1 MATELYANLKKGER
15 GAWLSIAV
23 YLVLSAIKFITGIAG
38 SSGALKADALNNT
51 TDVIASIAVLIGL
64 RISQKPP
71 DRNHRY
77 GHLRAETIA
86 SLIASFIMAVV
97 GIQILIEAIT
107 VIYNGSADQP
117 SVITG
122 IVALASSIVMY
133 TVYLYNARLSKKIES
148 SALHAAAQDNRAD
161 ALVSFGVAAG
171 IGGAIFGFPII
182 DTITALII
190 AIIVLVAAGS
200 IFKEAVYMLTD
211 GFDEDEGEMLK
222 QLTESVPG
230 VHQLRDLKGRRHGNM
245 TLVDLTITV
254 DPLLNVI
261 ESHKITE
268 EIDDRMRKAKP
279 YIKVFIHIE
288 PGWERGAEESRCR
301 RRLLD

>member
-1 MATELYANLKKGER
+1 MATEIYSNLKKGER
-15 GAWLSIAV
+15 GAWLSITI
-23 YLVLSAIKFITGIAG
+23 YLVLSAVKFLTGIAG
-38 SSGALKADALNNT
+38 ASEALKADALNNT

-97 GIQILIEAIT
+97 GLQILIGA
-107 VIYNGSADQP
+107 VISIYAGSAGHP
-117 SVITG
+117 SPLTG
-122 IVALASSIVMY
+122 IVALASGMVMY
-133 TVYLYNARLSKKIES
+133 TVYLYNVRLSKEIGS

-161 ALVSFGVAAG
+161 ALVSFGAAAG

-190 AIIVLVAAGS
+190 AIIVILAAGT
-200 IFKEAVYMLTD
+200 IFKEAVYALTD
-211 GFDEDEGEMLK
+211 GFDEEEGEMLK
-222 QLTESVPG
+222 RLTESVQG
-230 VHQLRDLKGRRHGNM
+230 VDQIRDLKGRMHGNM
-245 TLVDLTITV
+245 TLLDMTITV
-254 DPLLNVI
+254 DPHLNVV

-268 EIDDRMRKAKP
+268 EIDSKMRKAKP
-279 YIKVFIHIE
+279 YTKVFIHIE
-288 PGWERGAEESRCR
+288 PGGER
-301 RRLLD
+301 RRVNLDGGCGEG